1 MVVMK
6 TCSLLLV
13 LLFLATGLGEKEELQ
28 FR

>member
-1 MVVMK
+1 MVALK

-13 LLFLATGLGEKEELQ
+13 LLFLAVGLGEKEEVE